1 MNIFSKNLIIAV
13 AGAMLLL
20 ATGCTKKPSRP
31 TPDLTVINPGAD
43 AYTGASSVTDGA
55 NANQYPYGT
64 SGMQYTTNAPVVTEL
79 TSKQM
84 PDDKG
89 QIRNVAELQ
98 PIYFGFDRSAIEQ
111 KERSKFQAI
120 KDYLAKNPQY
130 RILFEGH
137 CDWRGTAEYNMAL
150 GDRRANAAKKY
161 AASIGI
167 DPGKIDVVSKGSTE
181 ATERASEEVMAKDR
195 RAEIVVLAR

>member
-31 TPDLTVINPGAD
+31 TPDLTVINPHDRATGPGAD
-43 AYTGASSVTDGA
+43 EHV
-55 NANQYPYGT
+55 NANPYPYDV
-64 SGMQYTTNAPVVTEL
+64 SSIVTNAPQAAEL
-79 TSKQM
+79 TPKM
-84 PDDKG
+84 VPNEKG
-89 QIRNVAELQ
+89 EIRNVPELQ

-120 KDYLAKNPQY
+120 KEYLAKNPQY

-137 CDWRGTAEYNMAL
+137 CDWRGTSEYNMAL
-150 GDRRANAAKKY
+150 GDRRANSAKKY
-161 AASIGI
+161 AASLGI
-167 DPGKIDVVSKGSTE
+167 DPKKIDVRSKGSTE
-181 ATERASEEVMAKDR
+181 ATERASEDVMARDR
-195 RAEIVVLAR
+195 RAEIVVLVK